1 MNKRRVIRMDKG
13 KLGILQVSPIE
24 EITDLTPSDCRLPVK
39 SIKVKVPEIA
49 ELAQPGQFIMMWLY
63 GVDEKPMGIASCDKK
78 SGLLE
83 FAVAKIGPTT
93 NAFHKLKKGD
103 LLGIRGPFGK
113 GFTLSGKSIAVIGGG
128 TGIAPTKYFTEFALS
143 KGVKTTL
150 FHGAR
155 TKNELAFREYFEEL
169 EKKNKKFFYRPSTDD
184 GTYGFCGF
192 ATECS
197 EDSKSKEE
205 FDQYYTCGP
214 ELMMFAAWKQAVAHK
229 QPIQACLADRYFK
242 CAIGLCGQCTVD
254 PVGLRLCIDGPVFD
268 QDQLKEITD
277 FGKYARDKFG
287 KKEPL

>member
-1 MNKRRVIRMDKG
+1 
-13 KLGILQVSPIE
+13 
-24 EITDLTPSDCRLPVK
+24 
-39 SIKVKVPEIA
+39 
-49 ELAQPGQFIMMWLY
+49 MMWLY

-155 TKNELAFREYFEEL
+155 TKNELAFRECFEEL
-169 EKKNKKFFYRPSTDD
+169 EKKNNVQ
-184 GTYGFCGF
+184 
-192 ATECS
+192 A
-197 EDSKSKEE
+197 
-205 FDQYYTCGP
+205 Q
-214 ELMMFAAWKQAVAHK
+214 MME
-229 QPIQACLADRYFK
+229 P
-242 CAIGLCGQCTVD
+242 
-254 PVGLRLCIDGPVFD
+254 
-268 QDQLKEITD
+268 TD
-277 FGKYARDKFG
+277 FVDLLLNAVKILKA
-287 KKEPL
+287 KKSSINIILVVQN